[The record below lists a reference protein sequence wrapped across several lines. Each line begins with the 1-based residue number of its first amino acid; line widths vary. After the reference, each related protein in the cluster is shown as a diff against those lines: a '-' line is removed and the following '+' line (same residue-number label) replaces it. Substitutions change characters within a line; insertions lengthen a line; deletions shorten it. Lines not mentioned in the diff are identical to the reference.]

1 MKGFVVFVFF
11 FPYIFALLLEA
22 VLVGVH
28 TLVWERP

>member
-1 MKGFVVFVFF
+1 MKGFVVFVF